1 MKALK
6 KMNLVELTTEL
17 NRRAGTNVKKAKGK
31 KAAIIAKIEALP
43 EVKVEQRTKK
53 RGPSTKTVIRDLFKN
68 KKSSYT
74 MAEMLAKCPT
84 VKANT
89 VETAIVDLKNPK
101 WCGSG
106 LAVLKILR
114 GEDNKYR
121 VSS

>member
-6 KMNLVELTTEL
+6 KMNLAELTTEL
-17 NRRAGTNVKKAKGK
+17 NRRAGTKVKKAKGK
-31 KAAIIAKIEALP
+31 KAEIIAKIEALP
-43 EVKVEQRTKK
+43 AVKDERREKK
-53 RGPSTKTVIRDLFKN
+53 RGPSTKTVIRELFKN
-68 KKSSYT
+68 KKSAFT
-74 MAEMLAKCPT
+74 MAEILAKCST

-101 WCGSG
+101 WAAGP
-106 LAVLKILR
+106 VLKILR